1 MAHIEFHSK
10 LYVRTWYVVIVDFMP
25 PLLMDFLCHG
35 FCNYFTCDLTYVEL
49 NSITYPTILSGPSQ
63 GKYLKTNP
71 YA

>member
-1 MAHIEFHSK
+1 
-10 LYVRTWYVVIVDFMP
+10 VVIVDFMP